1 MGYTV
6 VFASRVDAQLLKH
19 TEFLARVSV
28 PAAKAFRN
36 AFAQLLEELETNPFR
51 FPVETDLNLPKE
63 LYRKALFAKRYKAL
77 FSVQGSTVYLDAV
90 VDCRQDTGYLY
101 AEMNQ

>member
-28 PAAKAFRN
+28 PAAKTFRN
-36 AFAQLLEELETNPFR
+36 AFAQILEELETNPFR
-51 FPVETDLNLPKE
+51 FPTETDSNLPKGV
-63 LYRKALFAKRYKAL
+63 YRKALFAKQYKAL
-77 FSVQGSTVYLDAV
+77 FSVVGSTVYLDAV
-90 VDCRQDTGYLY
+90 VDCRQDTQRLY
-101 AEMNQ
+101 SEMNQ

>member
-1 MGYTV
+1 MRYTV

-36 AFAQLLEELETNPFR
+36 AFAQLLEEMESNPMR
-51 FPVETDLNLPKE
+51 FPMETDQNLPE
-63 LYRKALFAKRYKAL
+63 GVYRKALFAKRYKAL
-77 FSVQGSTVYLDAV
+77 FSVVGSTVYLDAV
-90 VDCRQDTGYLY
+90 VDCRQDTRRLY
-101 AEMNQ
+101 SEMNQ

>member
-1 MGYTV
+1 MGYAV

-19 TEFLARVSV
+19 TEFLAKVSV

-36 AFAQLLEELETNPFR
+36 AFAQILAELETNPLR
-51 FPVETDLNLPKE
+51 FPMETDPNLPKG

-77 FSVQGSTVYLDAV
+77 FSVAGSTIYLDAV
-90 VDCRQDTGYLY
+90 VDCRQDTRHLY
-101 AEMNQ
+101 SEMNE